1 MACRYTLFF
10 ALLQSVFHVRYWGN
24 NIPKGKIV
32 PFMHCAL
39 QTGGKTK
46 VRDNKSFFYSFIHLA
61 VNNDNSPH
69 CEATMEFLS
78 FTIDQEGGNRQEVE
92 LPCKHAK
99 TVQNEN
105 ILYLILTKR
114 ATLNIE
120 WHPHFLSI
128 FSLSQC

>member
-1 MACRYTLFF
+1 MYSIRETAVPKAKLYLLCTVHCRLG
-10 ALLQSVFHVRYWGN
+10 R
-24 NIPKGKIV
+24 
-32 PFMHCAL
+32 
-39 QTGGKTK
+39 KTK

-61 VNNDNSPH
+61 VNNDYSPH

-105 ILYLILTKR
+105 MLY
-114 ATLNIE
+114 
-120 WHPHFLSI
+120 
-128 FSLSQC
+128 